1 MNKKILIISAIV
13 MLLISI
19 VALIS
24 KYHFTEQQD
33 IVLMDTATVIESSK
47 PIGVL
52 YLFTAITEDW
62 AKGSFMGSGIGS
74 SVLGE
79 GKGLLKK
86 KHDCYQILKQQVNF
100 TIDLNKVFYEILETS
115 DTVYVTLPKVE
126 FSQSTLGS
134 WFKSD
139 NENEEAVVK
148 YDAKPLI
155 KEVETKI
162 RNRYCTEENT
172 YLAQQRAKKTISEFL
187 KQCGKTAVFR

>member
-1 MNKKILIISAIV
+1 MNKKILVISTLV
-13 MLLISI
+13 MLLISV

-24 KYHFTEQQD
+24 KYHFKDNQD
-33 IVLMDTATVIESSK
+33 IELKNTATVIESSK

-52 YLFTAITEDW
+52 YLYTAITEDW

-79 GKGLLKK
+79 GKGFLKK

-100 TIDLNKVFYEILETS
+100 TIDLNKVFYEISEMS
-115 DTVYVTLPKVE
+115 DTVCVTLPEVE

-139 NENEEAVVK
+139 NENEEAAVK

-162 RNRYCTEENT
+162 RNRYCTEENKK
-172 YLAQQRAKKTISEFL
+172 LAQEKAKTTISDFL
-187 KQCGKTAVFR
+187 KQCGKTVVFR